1 MNAEIIAVGTE
12 LLMGELVDSNSAFLA
27 SELPKLGMSLKIAV
41 KIGDDI
47 DDLLKGIESA
57 LSRSDVVIT
66 TGGLGPT
73 SDDLT
78 RESIARFFEEE
89 MEVDLT
95 LLNDL
100 EGNFAKRGIKMPKTN
115 IKQATLIPSSIPL
128 PNPNGTAP
136 GWFVNKNRKIV
147 IAMPG
152 PPMELIPMWK
162 DHVVDK
168 LTAFSDGISIA
179 TKNIKTFGRSEG
191 ELDEVLSHLF
201 GQKNPYLGIYSKQDG
216 IHLRA
221 IAKSATYSEAAS
233 LISQIEH
240 QIIEKVG
247 TDFIWGQDDD
257 TPAEVATNLLQS
269 KRLRL
274 CITES
279 YTGGVVCGLVSEC
292 EISDEVFLQGVIKT
306 PVTKPILAYQEPS
319 RPCDGFCKADLHLNI
334 SPLLLEGSNHHFGTV
349 HFRISSRHKTTF
361 ISGKYRTGNSRMRQR
376 ASNHALIELI
386 RFVKSTYK

>member
-27 SELPKLGMSLKIAV
+27 SELPKLGISLKIAV

-47 DDLLKGIESA
+47 NDLLKGIESA

-78 RESIARFFEEE
+78 RESIAKFFEEE

-136 GWFVNKNRKIV
+136 GWFVNKDRKIV

-201 GQKNPYLGIYSKQDG
+201 GQENPYLGIYSKQDG

-247 TDFIWGQDDD
+247 ADFIWGQDDD

-292 EISDEVFLQGVIKT
+292 ELSDEVFLQGVIKT
-306 PVTKPILAYQEPS
+306 PATKPILEYREPS
-319 RPCDGFCKADLHLNI
+319 QPCDGFCKADLHLNI
-334 SPLLLEGSNHHFGTV
+334 SPLLLEDQTYHFGTV
-349 HFRISSRHKTTF
+349 HFRISSRHETTL

>member
-1 MNAEIIAVGTE
+1 MDAEIIAVGTE

-47 DDLLKGIESA
+47 NDLLKGIESA
-57 LSRSDVVIT
+57 LIRSDVVIT

-78 RESIARFFEEE
+78 RESIAKFFKEE
-89 MEVDLT
+89 MEVDPT
-95 LLNDL
+95 LLKNL
-100 EGNFAKRGIKMPKTN
+100 EENFELRGIKMPKTN

-136 GWFVNKNRKIV
+136 GWFVNKDGKIV

-162 DHVVDK
+162 NHVVEK
-168 LTAFSDGISIA
+168 LAALSDGISIA

-191 ELDEVLSHLF
+191 ELDEILSHLF
-201 GQKNPYLGIYSKQDG
+201 GQENPYLGIYSKQDG

-221 IAKSATYSEAAS
+221 IAKSDTDSEATS

-247 TDFIWGQDDD
+247 ADFIWGQDND
-257 TPAEVATNLLQS
+257 TPAMVATNLLRL
-269 KRLRL
+269 KNLRL
-274 CITES
+274 CVTES
-279 YTGGVVCGLVSEC
+279 YTGGAVCGLVSEC
-292 EISDEVFLQGVIKT
+292 ELFDEVFFQGLIKT
-306 PVTKPILAYQEPS
+306 PVKEPITDYQEPIQ
-319 RPCDGFCKADLHLNI
+319 PCNDSCKANLHLNI
-334 SPLLLEGSNHHFGTV
+334 SPLLLEEANHHFGTV
-349 HFRISSRHKTTF
+349 FFKISNRHKTTC

-386 RFVKSTYK
+386 RFIKSTYK

>member
-78 RESIARFFEEE
+78 RESIAKFFEEE

-100 EGNFAKRGIKMPKTN
+100 EGNFAKRGIKMPRTN

-136 GWFVNKNRKIV
+136 GWFVSKNSKIV

-168 LTAFSDGISIA
+168 LTAFSDGISIV

-201 GQKNPYLGIYSKQDG
+201 GQENPYLGIYSKQDG

-221 IAKSATYSEAAS
+221 IAKADTYSEAAS

-240 QIIEKVG
+240 QIIKTVG
-247 TDFIWGQDDD
+247 ASFIWGQDDD
-257 TPAEVATNLLQS
+257 TAAEVATNLLHS
-269 KRLRL
+269 KNLRL
-274 CITES
+274 CVTES
-279 YTGGVVCGLVSEC
+279 FTGGAVCGLLSEC
-292 EISDEVFLQGVIKT
+292 EMFDDILAQGLIKT
-306 PVTKPILAYQEPS
+306 PSTKPILDYQKPNQ
-319 RPCDGFCKADLHLNI
+319 PCNDFCQADLHLNI
-334 SPLLLEGSNHHFGTV
+334 SPLLLEGPKHHFGTV
-349 HFRISSRHKTTF
+349 NFRISSPREAAC
-361 ISGKYRTGNSRMRQR
+361 ISGKYRAGNSRMRQR

-386 RFVKSTYK
+386 KFVKSTYK

>member
-1 MNAEIIAVGTE
+1 MDAEIIAVGTE

-47 DDLLKGIESA
+47 NDLVKGIESA
-57 LSRSDVVIT
+57 LTRSDVVIT

-78 RESIARFFEEE
+78 RESIARFFEEK
-89 MEVDLT
+89 MEIDPK

-100 EGNFAKRGIKMPKTN
+100 ELSFAARGIIMPKIN
-115 IKQATLIPSSIPL
+115 IKQASLIPSSIPL

-136 GWFVNKNRKIV
+136 GWFVSKDSKII

-168 LTAFSDGISIA
+168 LTAFSDGISIV

-201 GQKNPYLGIYSKQDG
+201 GQENPYLGIYSKQDG

-221 IAKSATYSEAAS
+221 IAKGATYSEAAS

-240 QIIEKVG
+240 QIIKTVG
-247 TDFIWGQDDD
+247 ASFIWGQDDD
-257 TPAEVATNLLQS
+257 TAAEVATNLLHS
-269 KRLRL
+269 KNLRL

-279 YTGGVVCGLVSEC
+279 YTGGAVCGLLSES
-292 EISDEVFLQGVIKT
+292 ETFDDILVQGLIKT
-306 PVTKPILAYQEPS
+306 PIRKPILEYQEPNQ
-319 RPCDGFCKADLHLNI
+319 PCSAFCQADVHLNI
-334 SPLLLEGSNHHFGTV
+334 SPLLLEDPKHRFGTV
-349 HFRISSRHKTTF
+349 HFKISSHHETTC
-361 ISGKYRTGNSRMRQR
+361 ISGKYRAGNSRMRQR

-386 RFVKSTYK
+386 RFVKADYK

>member
-1 MNAEIIAVGTE
+1 MDAEIIAVGTE

-47 DDLLKGIESA
+47 NDLLKGIESA
-57 LSRSDVVIT
+57 LIRSDVVIT

-78 RESIARFFEEE
+78 RESIAKFFEEE
-89 MEVDLT
+89 MEVDPT

-100 EGNFAKRGIKMPKTN
+100 EENFALRGIKMPKTN

-136 GWFVNKNRKIV
+136 GWFVNKDGKIV

-162 DHVVDK
+162 NHVVDK

-191 ELDEVLSHLF
+191 ELDEILSHLF
-201 GQKNPYLGIYSKQDG
+201 GQENPYLGIYSKQDG

-221 IAKSATYSEAAS
+221 IAKSDTYSEATS

-247 TDFIWGQDDD
+247 VDFIWGQDDD
-257 TPAEVATNLLQS
+257 TPAVVATNLLRL
-269 KRLRL
+269 KNLRL

-279 YTGGVVCGLVSEC
+279 YTGGAICGLISEC
-292 EISDEVFLQGVIKT
+292 ELFDEVFCQGLIKT
-306 PVTKPILAYQEPS
+306 PVKKPITDYREPNQ
-319 RPCDGFCKADLHLNI
+319 PCNDSCKADLHLNI
-334 SPLLLEGSNHHFGTV
+334 SPLLFEDPNHHFGTV
-349 HFRISSRHKTTF
+349 LFKISSRRKTTC
-361 ISGKYRTGNSRMRQR
+361 ISGKYRMGNSRMRQR

-386 RFVKSTYK
+386 RFINSTYK

>member
-27 SELPKLGMSLKIAV
+27 SELPKLGISLKIAV

-47 DDLLKGIESA
+47 NDLLKGIESA

-78 RESIARFFEEE
+78 RESIAKFFEEE

-136 GWFVNKNRKIV
+136 GWFVNKNHKIV

-168 LTAFSDGISIA
+168 LTAFSDSISIA

-201 GQKNPYLGIYSKQDG
+201 GQENPYLGIYSKQDG

-247 TDFIWGQDDD
+247 ADFIWGQDDD

-292 EISDEVFLQGVIKT
+292 DLSDEVFFQGVIKT
-306 PVTKPILAYQEPS
+306 PVTKPILGYQEPS
-319 RPCDGFCKADLHLNI
+319 QSCDGFCKADLHLNI
-334 SPLLLEGSNHHFGTV
+334 SPLLLEDQTHPFGTV
-349 HFRISSRHKTTF
+349 HFRISSRHETTL

-386 RFVKSTYK
+386 RFVKSSYK

>member
-78 RESIARFFEEE
+78 RESIAKFFEEE

-179 TKNIKTFGRSEG
+179 TKIIKTFGRSEG

>member
-78 RESIARFFEEE
+78 RESIAKFFEEE

-100 EGNFAKRGIKMPKTN
+100 EGNFAKRGIKMPRTN

-292 EISDEVFLQGVIKT
+292 ELSDEVFLQGVIKT

>member
-27 SELPKLGMSLKIAV
+27 SELPKLGISLKIAV

-47 DDLLKGIESA
+47 NDLLKGIESA

-78 RESIARFFEEE
+78 RESIAKFFEEE

-136 GWFVNKNRKIV
+136 GWFVNKDRKIV

-292 EISDEVFLQGVIKT
+292 ELSDEVFLQGVIKT